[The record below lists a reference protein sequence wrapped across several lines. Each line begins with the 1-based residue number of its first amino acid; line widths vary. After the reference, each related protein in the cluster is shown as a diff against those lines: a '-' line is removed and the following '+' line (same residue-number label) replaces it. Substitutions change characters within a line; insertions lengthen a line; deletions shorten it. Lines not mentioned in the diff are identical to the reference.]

1 MAIGGSS
8 KSRKLPAP
16 NRLQKRLGVRRV
28 LLETLEPR
36 QLLAVGPQ
44 LIGIQPNNGSLLQ
57 QGQVLHSSPTELV
70 FRFNDGAGIDPA
82 TLDGIRVIRSGDDGV
97 FERASVATDFNTGG
111 QTLVEFYAQTPGQ
124 AGNGIELRFT
134 SVSRTDSRVPIL
146 RVNGRVIDVELN
158 SNPVFNTR
166 VVDLLQAFE
175 RNSGTAATN
184 LVFALPLRG
193 SQTIA
198 IGSSTDTSRSLVLSG
213 ANSAKASTNFGL
225 TNNLEVRFIARD
237 SGSNGLGTTIN
248 VTRADSGGPAAPTIT
263 VSGKTINVIVNS
275 NPLNATTARQ
285 FVDAL
290 NADPAAAAL
299 IEAKLISGP
308 AATRIGTLATSYSP
322 ITLTGVTDIEIVP
335 GYIGLGDSDR
345 EVVLRFAEPLPDDGY
360 RIEILGQGV
369 RTLKNMAGEPFN
381 AGVSRSV
388 AFDLQLGAQV
398 LSVVPQP
405 VTKNPTTGALSY
417 DRTREIDIYFTQD
430 ALLDTSRI
438 VSVNGQSLSQHI
450 AANGGILSL
459 QNTDTI
465 VYTAGTRLPGVLDPN
480 FYQLISS
487 KGTLDTSDDSA
498 AELPILVRYYPNA
511 NRVTLRYREDLN
523 TYAPAGGELRLR
535 VGTNESRPLPPVIVD
550 GTTVDPADTF
560 AGAKNLGSTWTPGG
574 AGTQSV
580 LVNGK
585 IQNTTPTPLDF
596 PGGNDEPGNRENRFQ
611 ENVIAGADS
620 TNGTT
625 TRFYNFQGAIGSSVN
640 GTPLVN
646 TITEQQK
653 QRVREVFSLYERY
666 LGIKFV
672 ETQTLGLTV
681 AVGDTRAV
689 LPFADNVGER
699 SSGVIDIN
707 GPGNIYYEAGILA
720 SNLQLATVLDIQ
732 DFSDSNLSGFAGPF
746 QRAAMQGVG
755 RLLGLGLADE
765 VAQLTIQSFDS
776 AFIAP
781 GVGTELV
788 LPGDADIVHGQY
800 LYRPDSRDV
809 DLYQFSLPVAGR
821 MSIETFA
828 ERMSQ
833 GSLLDSHIRLYQQTS
848 QGWEEIAANDDYY
861 SSDSF
866 LELDLAAGN
875 YIVGVSASGNDAY
888 NPVTADSGMGGLS
901 QGNYQLRMD
910 FRPPAQSVLR
920 DVDSAAGT
928 EFDGDADGT
937 PGGTFNFWF
946 RPSSAAT
953 TKFVDKTAA
962 NGGNGSVAAPF
973 NKISAALAA
982 ATPGTVVRIVGNGG
996 ADKNF
1001 ATTADNLAYEIGFD
1015 NLGLP
1020 LPDGETF
1027 DVPKGVTVV
1036 IDAGAILKLRRAR
1049 VGVGTTSTNVDRS
1062 GGTLMVLGTP
1072 TLQTASGEVL
1082 KDAQGNALTGSVVM
1096 TSWNDLSSGKN
1107 SKTSV
1112 AGPTGGD
1119 WGGID
1124 IRARID
1130 AGQGRNVWEDQGI
1143 FLNWISNVDLRYGGG
1158 QVVVDGVSQLIT
1170 PIQMV
1175 DSRPSVLASTI
1186 TLSADAAMSAT
1197 PNSFKESNFHS
1208 PQEQAGAT
1216 TAFTV
1221 DYDRVGPY
1229 LRGNRIVNNS
1239 LNGLQVRVR
1248 TAGTTQLEKM
1258 TVQGR
1263 FDDLGVVH
1271 FVPENLEIQG
1281 TAGGP
1286 VLIDTPPA
1294 ASSTQLSLRPG
1305 GTLPVGVYT
1314 YRFSNVDSSGVEG
1327 VASTTTSFISV
1338 NFTSTSRTVI
1348 LNNIPADANRIYR
1361 SSPSGQG
1368 PFTLIANIA
1377 NGVGAYA
1384 DTGTDLGTPLPQ
1396 INGSVRSRLDAR
1408 LVVDGGTV
1416 VKSTGA
1422 RIDVAFGAH
1431 LIAEGTADKP
1441 VVFTS
1446 LNDIRYG
1453 AGGTF
1458 NTANRSNPQVSD
1470 AGAGN
1475 WGGIYVGHTSSASLD
1490 HAVIAYGGGTT
1501 RIEGGF
1507 ADFGAIEVHQAD
1519 LRLANSRL
1527 EVNATGS
1534 RTSTDADRGGRGRN
1548 APATIFVR
1556 GAQPIIVN
1564 NIIANNLGPAM
1575 SFDVSSLNSHYVQDT
1590 GRSTGMGDK
1599 LDARPGNQGPLIAD
1613 NSIQN
1618 KISNSSVPGAQPIN
1632 GMIVRPGNLTTEG
1645 VWDDTD
1651 IVHVVQG
1658 EIIVPDFQHY
1668 GGLRLTSSA
1677 EQSLVVKFSGDS
1689 AGITATG
1696 TPLDNANRIGGS
1708 LQLIGTPNY
1717 PVVLTSLADD
1727 SVGAGFTTTGV
1738 HQVDTNNNGSASSPA
1753 AGDWRGLLL
1762 ETYSN
1767 DRNVLIATE
1776 RESARAGAPAA
1787 NNTTAQAQYLGV
1799 LAPNEKS
1806 GDENRRLGFQVT
1818 GVISAPG
1825 DVDVYSFDG
1834 TAGTEVWL
1842 DIDRTSIG
1850 LDTVIELVDAN
1861 GRTLALSD
1869 SSYAEEADPTQLYK
1883 ASDLAAQSV
1892 HSLRKSTAEQ
1902 YFTSAMGEPKDLYS
1916 TNPQDAGL
1924 RVVLPGTAGTSN
1936 LYHVRVR
1943 SSSLAAPTANSAAD
1957 LAASVQP
1964 GLTSGRYQLQ
1974 VRLNEVDE
1982 IPGSSISYGNIR
1994 FANTGIR
2001 LVGVPSSSPLLGEN
2015 AEIPE
2020 TGPGGVSNNTRA
2032 NAQALGN
2039 LLETNRQAIS
2049 VAGNLDSFTDVDWY
2063 SFDLVYE
2070 KITPNLLRQYF
2081 SAVLDVD
2088 YADGIG
2094 RPDVS
2099 LYVFDAEGHLI
2110 LGGLGSDL
2118 TGDQSSPNA
2127 GNSELDRGS
2136 AGIKD
2141 PFIGPYEFPTQTRGG
2156 SDTIAGGI
2164 PAGRYFVAVT
2174 NSDMVPGIMDA
2185 YTNPSSANAAV
2196 RLQPIEGIRLIAEDH
2211 IELQGGSTAVDPI
2224 VPILFPT
2231 PGDFDGTTIYD
2242 TQNDSIIDFNLSD
2255 VVLYV
2260 STDVGRELTSLHIVN
2275 PFTGEI
2281 RSQVGRGNQDI
2292 RDIDFRPN
2300 GTLSGFNRTIE
2311 QNVAANTDLDTLT
2324 NYFTIDSGT
2333 GAFTTTGSFGLQTS
2347 HLNFPAGGGAPTVAA
2362 SDDGF
2367 NIEALTFAILGGQ
2380 ERGIAV
2386 GSRPSP
2392 PGYEPAYYTGTRFI
2406 NNNNTGQPGFDRP
2419 GPSYFSNVIYEF
2431 DENTGAATSSP
2442 AGDKTDLAVGSGA
2455 GTAIR
2460 DRGYIE
2466 TFTLDGAGNIVSESS
2481 EFVAREATKPTGT
2494 GARFVIRNGDS
2505 FFIRDATNALRRF
2518 EFDLGPEVLLSSN
2531 PNEVLAVTDGM
2542 RFRIDGT
2549 IYEFDTSATPDV
2561 GPGATRVAIPASP
2574 TVRQFVTA
2582 VAAAMPAGVTVSY
2595 EAGRMNF
2602 GGASTGVF
2610 TELQNAGVLT
2620 SLGNPGAPGAGVV
2633 QILAS
2638 DTAQMVAQKIA
2649 TAINNSAI
2657 PGLVAAVNPAALDR
2671 VQLSSGNTLVP
2682 ADDSPADNPVAAYGV
2697 APGGIVTG
2705 VAVIDGRMYAVSDEG
2720 GLYVVN
2726 NPLGFASGNVASYIA
2741 GSYDLNGIRFTGLV
2755 EGPVH
2760 AQNGELRQMLFGID
2774 DQGRIHA
2781 FDTTGKLQPLFANGQ
2796 TSISTG
2802 LSGATGLTMST
2813 LDFNLWHV
2821 TGNRNEDEGHGLPRT
2836 PNDSRVEF
2844 NGGQSL
2850 YFGFQSPGANGSS
2863 VTNGLGDLTG
2873 PNSTGLSNSYN
2884 FPGGAAGAIESAPFD
2899 LSSVTAGS
2907 LPTLYFTYRFDGEAT
2922 QADLPKGTTAQDY
2935 MRDALRIYAAGED
2948 GKWILLAT
2956 NNDANPEPAV
2966 NNRGAFDDEFDY
2978 RLTGNRETQPLFDN
2992 QANFRQARVPLDA
3005 LAGKSNVRLR
3015 IEFSTYGGFGFG
3027 LPGGKGPEI
3036 RTISGERLVD
3046 GETLRLNNETFEIEM
3061 GMTLSIPS
3069 ASSIPAGSRVSIDG
3083 VDFVFNPR
3091 PTDAPGIAVLI
3102 TDDMNASQ
3110 VAQTLRDA
3118 LAVAAG
3124 LPPGF
3129 DPIAVG
3135 NRVQLLGAT
3144 TVLLPTNSPVL
3155 LQGTVGSSGRAVN
3168 VRLDMSAEEVA
3179 LALQSSVAERFAGGV
3194 NSAYRVRGNVVDLTG
3209 LIQYNSFDF
3218 TTGQRI
3224 PSLNAFSPGP
3234 FGGTTN
3240 FVGDL
3245 FSAFNTGTNSDGTTN
3260 NSNPGALGA
3269 QNNAFEG
3276 VYLDDFIIG
3285 LAGRGEMVLNST
3297 STNTDFIADPQDRL
3311 ANPSQHNADQGG
3323 VEILVG
3329 PYQFEIRG
3337 GTTYGFP
3344 GLPGS
3349 GSTIELVRAFE
3360 IDDLQVAGLSV
3371 RFNSAAEIV
3380 AGDTFTLS
3388 DGTTVLTFE
3397 MDNIN
3402 DSRTVA
3408 PGHIAVPFSTSALD
3422 PISGTRRSESAQVI
3436 AARVRDIINSNAIQ
3450 SQLNISAN
3458 LLNNDRTGSTSDTV
3472 VLIGQA
3478 SIDVPDSIGIK
3489 LESQGAGTANRERPQ
3504 GQVVINGTRI
3514 SNSLNY
3520 GIDVAT
3526 PGRDPVTGAPLLG
3539 APRNTVTLNV
3549 DSLAPGAVVMNSE
3562 LVSNG
3567 AGGIRI
3573 SGQPTAAGAA
3583 PAAVPFVRLINNT
3596 VVGGTITGDASAPVY
3611 TAGGQGIVVE
3621 NNAAATLLNN
3631 VIANTTTG
3639 INVDASST
3647 STTIGG
3653 TVYQRTVIGGTA
3665 FYRNTANVA
3674 GGATVGQFPLLIPD
3688 SQQVFV
3694 DPTTGNL
3701 YPSAG
3706 SPLID
3711 SSIDSLQDRTS
3722 LLAVK
3727 QPLGIAASPI
3737 LAPQYDINGQLR
3749 ADDPTIESPAGQGEN
3764 VFKDRGAA
3772 DRADLVGPSVV
3783 LLNPVDNDFAGLDG
3797 NPATGVVELIGGIL
3811 NYFDIHIVDGIEPSD
3826 PASGA
3831 GVDPAT
3837 VSSSSVV
3844 VYGPK
3849 IVDGVRMQN
3858 QPLIQGRDY
3867 VFGFDATNGIIRLT
3881 PLAGIW
3887 EPESVYT
3894 IRFLNS
3900 PAASLI
3906 AVPQYADGSQL
3917 SIVDSSGAKTVFELE
3932 YGYLVSVPD
3941 APADPTVLDGLT
3953 FAIDDGARRVVFEL
3967 DLDGSVS
3974 SGNRAITIDETST
3987 PESVARSIETSIKG
4001 ALLNVTV
4008 AEVAPGTL
4016 QIQGSR
4022 LVSVDPIDSGLI
4034 VTGKTGVQTAFGIQI
4049 PLSAGSPTGLED
4061 GQTFTIARTG
4071 TPVTFEIDT
4080 NGSVNTGNVAVRFA
4094 AGADAQTVANALVTA
4109 INAASLGLTPVNAGG
4124 GLVTLGSAADVVLNM
4139 TQTVLTQSGQAGQA
4153 ASVAIPVTVKA
4164 DQTAEETAALIVS
4177 AITAK
4182 NLPGVIVTRLG
4193 SKILIE
4199 GATSVS
4205 GLGALGSGPIRDLA
4219 GNPLKA
4225 NNPDGTTTLVIFQ
4238 GEGLDYGDAP
4248 APYQSTFAEDGPR
4261 HKVVPGLSLGPTVTA
4276 DADARRDDADGG
4288 DDGATF
4294 LTLYSAFQSSVTLS
4308 VTNTTGQPAYASL
4321 WIDFDGNGI
4330 FADTERIISSQ
4341 QVAPGTSTVAF
4352 TVPRSTSD
4360 GTGPARTVLGDTFAR
4375 VRLSTDKNAV
4385 ANSFGAAPDGEVED
4399 HRVTILANPFF
4410 NPNGIR
4416 DDLGNGLDVN
4426 GDGFVSPID
4435 VLQVINYLNSS
4446 APRILDLAD
4455 ATGLPPFVDVN
4466 GDGLVSPQ
4474 DVNII
4479 ITYLNSRPR
4488 ASGEGEASDVGL
4500 AGLSTEGELALG
4512 NASSDQHGASELT
4525 VLASDWAGGLE
4536 DVLRARLAERS
4547 EGATSVHDQALLANN
4562 DEFAVGNDFA
4572 GAAQTGSSV
4581 DDFWA
4586 GLTDRRDSDGPIADS
4601 LADALVEDLLGKI

>member
-44 LIGIQPNNGSLLQ
+44 LIGIQPNNGALLQ
-57 QGQVLHSSPTELV
+57 EGQVLNSSPTELV

-82 TLDGIRVIRSGDDGV
+82 TLDGIRVIRSGEDGV

-146 RVNGRVIDVELN
+146 RVSGRVIDVELN
-158 SNPVFNTR
+158 SNPALNTR
-166 VVDLLQAFE
+166 VVDLLQAFQ
-175 RNSGTAATN
+175 RDSGTAATN

-198 IGSSTDTSRSLVLSG
+198 IGNSTDTTRPLVLSG
-213 ANSAKASTNFGL
+213 ANSAKASTSFGL

-237 SGSNGLGTTIN
+237 SGSNGLGTSVN
-248 VTRADSGGPAAPTIT
+248 VTRADRGGPALPTVT
-263 VSGKTINVIVNS
+263 VSGKTINVVVNS

-285 FVDAL
+285 FVDAI
-290 NADPAAAAL
+290 NADPAASAL
-299 IEAKLISGP
+299 IEAQLVSGSG
-308 AATRIGTLATSYSP
+308 ATRIGTLPVTYSP
-322 ITLTGVTDIEIVP
+322 ITLTGVTDIEIIP

-345 EVVLRFAEPLPDDGY
+345 EVILRFAEPLPDDGY

-369 RTLKNMAGEPFN
+369 RTLRNMAGEPFN
-381 AGVSRSV
+381 AGISRSV

-405 VTKNPTTGALSY
+405 VTKNPTTGALAF

-438 VSVNGQSLSQHI
+438 VSINGQTLTQHI
-450 AANGGILSL
+450 ALNGGVLSL

-465 VYTAGTRLPGVLDPN
+465 VYTAGTTPPGVLDPA

-487 KGTLDTSDDSA
+487 KGTLDTSDDSPV
-498 AELPILVRYYPNA
+498 ELPILVRYYPNA
-511 NRVTLRYREDLN
+511 DRVTLRYRNDLN

-535 VGTNESRPLPPVIVD
+535 VGTNESRPLPPVVVD
-550 GTTVDPADTF
+550 ATTTDPADTF
-560 AGAKNLGSTWTPGG
+560 IGATNLGASWTPGG

-585 IQNTTPTPLDF
+585 IENTTPTPLDF

-611 ENVIAGADS
+611 ENVDRAADS
-620 TNGTT
+620 TNGIETQ
-625 TRFYNFQGAIGSSVN
+625 FYNFQGAIGKSSI

-646 TITEQQK
+646 AITEQQK

-689 LPFADNVGER
+689 LPFSDNVG
-699 SSGVIDIN
+699 SNAVGVTTIN
-707 GPGNIYYEAGILA
+707 GPGSTYYEAGVLA
-720 SNLQLATVLDIQ
+720 SNLQPATVLDIQ
-732 DFSDSNLSGFAGPF
+732 DFSDSNLNGFAGPF

-776 AFIAP
+776 AFITP

-809 DLYQFSLPVAGR
+809 DLYHFSLPVAGR

-828 ERMSQ
+828 ERMSAA
-833 GSLLDSHIRLYQQTS
+833 SLLDSHIRLYQQTS

-861 SSDSF
+861 SNDSF
-866 LELDLAAGN
+866 LELDLASGN

-888 NPVTADSGMGGLS
+888 NPVIADTGMGGRS
-901 QGNYQLRMD
+901 QGSYQLRMD

-953 TKFVDKTAA
+953 TKFVDKSAA

-982 ATPGTVVRIVGNGG
+982 ATPGSVVRIVGNGG

-1020 LPDGETF
+1020 LSDGSTF
-1027 DVPKGVTVV
+1027 DVPKGVAVV
-1036 IDAGAILKLRRAR
+1036 VDAGAILKLRRAR
-1049 VGVGTTSTNVDRS
+1049 VGVGSTSTNVDRS

-1082 KDAQGNALTGSVVM
+1082 KDAQGNPLTGSVVM
-1096 TSWNDLSSGKN
+1096 TSWNDTSIGKN
-1107 SKTSV
+1107 SKLPVT
-1112 AGPTGGD
+1112 GPTGGD

-1124 IRARID
+1124 VRARID
-1130 AGQGRNVWEDQGI
+1130 AGQGRNAWEDQGI

-1170 PIQMV
+1170 PVQMV
-1175 DSRPSVLASTI
+1175 DSRPAVIASTI

-1197 PNSFKESNFHS
+1197 PDSFKESNFHS
-1208 PQEQAGAT
+1208 PREQAAAT
-1216 TAFTV
+1216 APFTV

-1229 LRGNRIVNNS
+1229 LRGIHIVDNS
-1239 LNGLQVRVR
+1239 INGMQVRVR
-1248 TAGTTQLEKM
+1248 TAGSTQLEKM

-1281 TAGGP
+1281 TPGGA
-1286 VLIDTPPA
+1286 VLIDTPPV
-1294 ASSTQLSLRPG
+1294 ASLTQLSTR
-1305 GTLPVGVYT
+1305 PVGLLEPGLYT
-1314 YRFSNVDSSGVEG
+1314 YRFSHVDGNGVEG
-1327 VASTTTSFISV
+1327 VASNPTSYIILP
-1338 NFTSTSRTVI
+1338 FTFNSPTGAVV

-1361 SSPSGQG
+1361 SSPDGGG
-1368 PFTLIANIA
+1368 PYTLVANIA
-1377 NGVGAYA
+1377 SGVGSYV
-1384 DTGTDLGTPLPQ
+1384 DSGTDLGTPMPEV
-1396 INGSVRSRLDAR
+1396 IGSVRSRLDAR
-1408 LVVDGGTV
+1408 LVVDAGTI
-1416 VKSTGA
+1416 VKSTGS
-1422 RIDVAFGAH
+1422 RIDVAFGSH
-1431 LIAEGTADKP
+1431 LIAEGTADKA

-1458 NTANRSNPQVSD
+1458 NTANRINPQASD

-1475 WGGIYVGHTSSASLD
+1475 WGGFYVGHTSSASLD
-1490 HAVIAYGGGTT
+1490 HAVLAYGGGTT

-1519 LRLANSRL
+1519 LRLTNSRL
-1527 EVNATGS
+1527 ESNATGS

-1556 GAQPIIVN
+1556 GAQPIIVS

-1575 SFDVSSLNSHYVQDT
+1575 SFDVSSLNSSSVQDL
-1590 GRSTGMGDK
+1590 GRSTGLGHK
-1599 LDARPGNQGPLIAD
+1599 TDARPGNQGPLIAD
-1613 NSIQN
+1613 NNIQN
-1618 KISNSSVPGAQPIN
+1618 LISNSSVPGAQPIN

-1658 EIIVPDFQHY
+1658 EIVVPDFQHY

-1677 EQSLVVKFSGDS
+1677 EQSLVVKFSGAS

-1738 HQVDTNNNGSASSPA
+1738 HQVDTNNNGSATSPA
-1753 AGDWRGLLL
+1753 AGNWRGLLL

-1767 DRNVLIATE
+1767 DRNVLIVTE

-1787 NNTTAQAQYLGV
+1787 NDATTQSQYLGV

-1806 GDENRRLGFQVT
+1806 GDENQRLGFQIS

-1825 DVDVYSFDG
+1825 DVDNYSFNG

-1842 DIDRTSIG
+1842 DIDRTDIG
-1850 LDTVIELVDAN
+1850 LDTVIELVDAD

-1869 SSYAEEADPTQLYK
+1869 SSYAEEADPSKLYK
-1883 ASDLAAQSV
+1883 SADLAAETV
-1892 HSLRKSTAEQ
+1892 HSLRKSSPEF
-1902 YFTSAMGEPKDLYS
+1902 YFSSALGEPKDLYS
-1916 TNPQDAGL
+1916 TNPKDAGM
-1924 RVVLPGTAGTSN
+1924 RVILPGTAGTSN

-1943 SSSLAAPTANSAAD
+1943 SSSLPAPTANSAAD
-1957 LAASVQP
+1957 LAASLQP
-1964 GLTSGRYQLQ
+1964 GLTAGRYQLQ

-1994 FANTGIR
+1994 FADTGIR
-2001 LVGVPSSSPLLGEN
+2001 LVGVPSNSPLLGEN

-2020 TGPGGVSNNTRA
+2020 TGPGGVSNDTRA

-2039 LLETNRQAIS
+2039 LLESNRQAIS
-2049 VAGNLDSFTDVDWY
+2049 VAGSLDNFTDVDWY
-2063 SFDLVYE
+2063 SFDLTYE
-2070 KITPNLLRQYF
+2070 KITPNLLREYF
-2081 SAVLDVD
+2081 SAVIDVD

-2099 LYVFDAEGHLI
+2099 LYIFDAEGHLI

-2156 SDTIAGGI
+2156 ADTIAGGI

-2174 NSDMVPGIMDA
+2174 NSDRVPGIMDA
-2185 YTNPSSANAAV
+2185 YTNPGSANAAV

-2211 IELQGGSTAVDPI
+2211 VELQGSSTAAPPI

-2231 PGDFDGTTIYD
+2231 PGDFDGTNVYNTR
-2242 TQNDSIIDFNLSD
+2242 NDSIIDFNLSD
-2255 VVLYV
+2255 VVMYV
-2260 STDVGRELTSLHIVN
+2260 SRDVGRELTSLYIVN
-2275 PFTGEI
+2275 PFTGEM
-2281 RSQVGRGNQDI
+2281 RSQVTRGNEDI

-2300 GTLSGFNRTIE
+2300 GTLAGFNRTIE
-2311 QNVAANTDLDTLT
+2311 QNVPANTDLDTLT
-2324 NYFTIDSGT
+2324 DYFTIDTGT
-2333 GAFTTTGSFGLQTS
+2333 GAFTTTGNIGLQTS
-2347 HLNFPAGGGAPTVAA
+2347 HLNFPAGGGAPTAAA

-2367 NIEALTFAILGGQ
+2367 NIEALTFTVIGGQ

-2392 PGYEPAYYTGTRFI
+2392 AGYEPRYYSDARFI
-2406 NNNNTGQPGFDRP
+2406 NTNNTGLPGFDRP

-2431 DENTGAATSSP
+2431 DENTGAATSAP
-2442 AGDKTDLAVGSGA
+2442 AGDKIDLAVAAGA

-2466 TFTLDGAGNIVSESS
+2466 TFTLDAAGDIVSEAS
-2481 EFVAREATKPTGT
+2481 EFVAREATQSTGI

-2518 EFDLGPEVLLSSN
+2518 EFDFGPEVLLSAN

-2542 RFRIDGT
+2542 RFRIDGVN
-2549 IYEFDTSATPDV
+2549 YEFDTSPTPDV
-2561 GPGATRVAIPASP
+2561 GPGAARVAIPVSP
-2574 TVRQFVTA
+2574 TVRQFVNA
-2582 VAAAMPAGVTVSY
+2582 IAAAMPAGVTVSY

-2610 TELQNAGVLT
+2610 TELVNAGVLT
-2620 SLGNPGAPGAGVV
+2620 SLGNPSSPGAGVV
-2633 QILAS
+2633 PILAS

-2649 TAINNSAI
+2649 AAINGSAI
-2657 PGLVAAVNPAALDR
+2657 PGLVAAVNPTASDR
-2671 VQLSSGNTLVP
+2671 VQLSAGNTLVP
-2682 ADDSPADNPVAAYGV
+2682 VDNTPADDPVAPYGV

-2705 VAVIDGRMYAVSDEG
+2705 VAVIDGRMYAVSDAG

-2726 NPLGFASGNVASYIA
+2726 NPLSFANGNVGDYIE
-2741 GSYDLNGIRFTGLV
+2741 GSYDLTGIEFTGLV
-2755 EGPVH
+2755 EGPMH

-2774 DQGRIHA
+2774 INGDIHA
-2781 FDTTGKLQPLFANGQ
+2781 FDTSGKLQPLFANGK
-2796 TSISTG
+2796 TSVSTG
-2802 LSGATGLTMST
+2802 LSGATGLAMST

-2821 TGNRNEDEGHGLPRT
+2821 TGNRNEDAGHGLPRT

-2850 YFGFQSPGANGSS
+2850 YFGFQSPGANGTT
-2863 VTNGLGDLTG
+2863 VTTGLGDLTG

-2899 LSSVTAGS
+2899 LSSVTPGS
-2907 LPTLYFTYRFDGEAT
+2907 LPTLYFTYRFDGEAA

-2935 MRDALRIYAAGED
+2935 MRDALRVYAAGED

-2966 NNRGAFDDEFDY
+2966 NNRGAFDDEFDF

-3005 LAGKSNVRLR
+3005 LAGQSNVRLR
-3015 IEFSTYGGFGFG
+3015 FEFSTYGGFGFG

-3036 RTISGERLVD
+3036 RTISGDRLVD
-3046 GETLRLNNETFEIEM
+3046 GETLKLNDETFEIEM
-3061 GMTLSIPS
+3061 GLSLSLPS
-3069 ASSIPAGSRVSIDG
+3069 GSSIPNGSRVSVDG
-3083 VDFVFNPR
+3083 VDFVLTR
-3091 PTDAPGIAVLI
+3091 DAASVTAPAIAVLI
-3102 TDDMNASQ
+3102 ADDMSSTQIGQ
-3110 VAQTLRDA
+3110 VLRA
-3118 LAVAAG
+3118 AMLAAVG
-3124 LPPGF
+3124 LPPAV
-3129 DPIAVG
+3129 DPVAVG
-3135 NRVQLLGAT
+3135 NRLQLLGAT
-3144 TVLLPTNSPVL
+3144 TVLLPTGSPIQ
-3155 LQGTVGSSGRAVN
+3155 LQGAVGTNGRAVN
-3168 VRLDMSAEEVA
+3168 VRLDMTAEQVA
-3179 LALQSSVAERFAGGV
+3179 LALQSSVAQRFAEGV
-3194 NSAYRVRGNVVDLTG
+3194 NSAYRVRGNVVDFTG
-3209 LIQYNSFDF
+3209 LVQYNSFDF
-3218 TTGQRI
+3218 LSGQRI
-3224 PSLNAFSPGP
+3224 PSLDAFSPGP

-3240 FVGDL
+3240 FIGDR
-3245 FSAFNTGTNSDGTTN
+3245 FSAFNTGTNADGSTN
-3260 NSNPGALGA
+3260 NANPGALGA
-3269 QNNAFEG
+3269 QNNGFEG

-3297 STNTDFIADPQDRL
+3297 STNTDFIADPQDAL
-3311 ANPSQHNADQGG
+3311 ANPSQRNADQDG

-3344 GLPGS
+3344 SLPGS
-3349 GSTIELVRAFE
+3349 GATIDLVRSFE
-3360 IDDLQVAGLSV
+3360 PDDLQVPGLAI

-3388 DGTTVLTFE
+3388 DGTTLLTFE
-3397 MDNIN
+3397 MDDVN
-3402 DSRTVA
+3402 DARAVA
-3408 PGHIAVPFSTSALD
+3408 PGHIAVPYSISALD
-3422 PISGTRRSESAQVI
+3422 PVSGTRRSESAQAI
-3436 AARVRDIINSNAIQ
+3436 AARVRDIINSSAIQ
-3450 SQLNISAN
+3450 ARLNVSAN
-3458 LLNNDRTGSTSDTV
+3458 LLNNDRTGATSDTV

-3478 SIDVPDSIGIK
+3478 SVSLTDSIGVKI
-3489 LESQGAGTANRERPQ
+3489 ESQGSGTSNRERAQ
-3504 GQVVINGTRI
+3504 GQVVINGTRV

-3520 GIDVAT
+3520 GIDIAT

-3539 APRNTVTLNV
+3539 APRNTVTLNI
-3549 DSLAPGAVVMNSE
+3549 DSLAPGAVIMNSE
-3562 LVSNG
+3562 LISNG
-3567 AGGIRI
+3567 VGGIRI
-3573 SGQPTAAGAA
+3573 SGEPTVAGM
-3583 PAAVPFVRLINNT
+3583 PPSAVPFVRLVNNT
-3596 VVGGTITGDASAPVY
+3596 IVGGTVTGTADAPVY
-3611 TAGGQGIVVE
+3611 TAGGAGIVVQ
-3621 NNAAATLLNN
+3621 NNAAATLMNN
-3631 VIANTTTG
+3631 VVANATTG

-3674 GGATVGQFPLLIPD
+3674 GGATVGQFPLLIPA

-3711 SSIDSLQDRTS
+3711 SSVDSLQDRTS

-3737 LAPQYDINGQLR
+3737 LAPQFDINGQLR
-3749 ADDPTIESPAGQGEN
+3749 VDDPTVESPAGQGEN

-3797 NPATGVVELIGGIL
+3797 NPATGVVELVGGIL
-3811 NYFDIHIVDGIEPSD
+3811 NFFDIHIVDGIAPSD

-3837 VSSSSVV
+3837 VSASSVV

-3900 PAASLI
+3900 PAASL
-3906 AVPQYADGSQL
+3906 VVPPQYVDGDQL
-3917 SIVDSSGAKTVFELE
+3917 AIVDAGGEKTVFELE
-3932 YGYLVSVPD
+3932 YGYLVTVP
-3941 APADPTVLDGLT
+3941 APPADPALLDGLT

-3967 DLDGSVS
+3967 DLDGSVT
-3974 SGNRAITIDETST
+3974 SGNRAITIDATST

-4022 LVSVDPIDSGLI
+4022 LVSVDPIDSGLL
-4034 VTGKTGVQTAFGIQI
+4034 VNGKTGVQTAFGIQI
-4049 PLSAGSPTGLED
+4049 PLSAGTPLGLED
-4061 GQTFTIARTG
+4061 GQTFTIDRTG

-4080 NGSVNTGNVAVRFA
+4080 DNSFVEGNIPVRVTTGASVNSVAAALVSAINVAA
-4094 AGADAQTVANALVTA
+4094 
-4109 INAASLGLTPVNAGG
+4109 LGLTPTHVGG
-4124 GLVTLGSAADVVLNM
+4124 GLITLGDASDVVLDM
-4139 TQTVLTQSGQAGQA
+4139 SLTVLEQSGQAGEP
-4153 ASVAIPVTVKA
+4153 ASIAIPVTVVA
-4164 DQTAEETAALIVS
+4164 DQTAEETAALIVA
-4177 AITAK
+4177 AIKAQ
-4182 NLPGVIVTRLG
+4182 NLPGVIVTQLG
-4193 SKILIE
+4193 DKILIE
-4199 GATSVS
+4199 GATSVTGVGAS
-4205 GLGALGSGPIRDLA
+4205 GIGPIRDLA

-4225 NNPDGTTTLVIFQ
+4225 NNPDGTTTLSIFQ

-4248 APYQSTFAEDGPR
+4248 TPYQSTFAENGPR
-4261 HKVVPGLSLGPTVTA
+4261 HKVIPGLSLGPTVTA
-4276 DADARRDDADGG
+4276 DADARRDDQDSG

-4294 LTLYSAFQSSVTLS
+4294 LAMYSAFQSSVTLS
-4308 VTNTTGQPAYASL
+4308 VTNTTGKPAYASL

-4341 QVAPGTSTVAF
+4341 QVAPGATTVAF

-4360 GTGPARTVLGDTFAR
+4360 GTGPARSVLGDTYAR
-4375 VRLSTDKNAV
+4375 IRLSTSSTAV

-4399 HRVTILANPFF
+4399 HRVTILANPFY
-4410 NPNGIR
+4410 NPNGIL

-4488 ASGEGEASDVGL
+4488 AGGEGEASVGL
-4500 AGLSTEGELALG
+4500 VGEGELAAADLG
-4512 NASSDQHGASELT
+4512 SSQGAGELT
-4525 VLASDWAGGLE
+4525 VLASNWAGGLE
-4536 DVLRARLAERS
+4536 DVLRPRLAERS
-4547 EGATSVHDQALLANN
+4547 QGATSVHDQALLAN
-4562 DEFAVGNDFA
+4562 DDDSSDITAFVGST
-4572 GAAQTGSSV
+4572 QTGQSV

-4586 GLTDRRDSDGPIADS
+4586 GLNDQHEENDSI
-4601 LADALVEDLLGKI
+4601 ADALSDALVYDLLGKI